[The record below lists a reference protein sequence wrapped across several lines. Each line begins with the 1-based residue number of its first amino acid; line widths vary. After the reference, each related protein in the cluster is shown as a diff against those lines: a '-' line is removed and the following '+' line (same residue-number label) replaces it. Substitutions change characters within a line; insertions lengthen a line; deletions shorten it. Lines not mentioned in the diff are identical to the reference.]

1 MLALKLSREIQR
13 RLAAVFG
20 TTDRD
25 AQAVTLKDAL
35 AALNRLCLIT
45 YRLDDTRSVTRLP
58 RPDPHQTRILK
69 ALRVHLPNR

>member
-1 MLALKLSREIQR
+1 
-13 RLAAVFG
+13 
-20 TTDRD
+20 
-25 AQAVTLKDAL
+25 
-35 AALNRLCLIT
+35 LCLIT